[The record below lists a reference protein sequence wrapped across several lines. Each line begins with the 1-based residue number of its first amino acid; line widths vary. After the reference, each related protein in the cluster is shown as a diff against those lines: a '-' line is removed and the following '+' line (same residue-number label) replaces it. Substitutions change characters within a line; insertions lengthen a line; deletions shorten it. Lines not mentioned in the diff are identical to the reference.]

1 MPAWGGM
8 RRKRIWSMRDCFDHY
23 MRGETY
29 DHIRMDLL
37 FNIYGFSASVWKDT
51 VGGDSKKPAVPDEK
65 RDGSV
70 GKTAVLENRHK
81 LQELQRNN
89 TWICRVEEF
98 LCYCGMRRRFPAC
111 TPEKWIVGNLL
122 GMTVIFG
129 VLLGS
134 SGKFQVALLGI
145 MICGAM
151 EYLFLSTLRAE
162 ELRVTNEN
170 LLKCLNFLGNY
181 SLTAG
186 EITMVLG
193 QVSRYVE
200 EPLKGALEECAYE
213 AQTTG
218 DSSLAL
224 LSMAER
230 IEHPKIKE
238 LARNLEI
245 SIRYMADLTT
255 LVDSSRRSAREYLR
269 MEEERK
275 GMLRE
280 AGINM
285 ALLLGMS
292 VFALLTVDRLIDVS
306 VWKIVSGTLPGHLAA
321 GIYGLIL
328 FLFLRKLYGFRR

>member
-1 MPAWGGM
+1 MIIYAWIFCLIFMG
-8 RRKRIWSMRDCFDHY
+8 FL
-23 MRGETY
+23 
-29 DHIRMDLL
+29 LL
-37 FNIYGFSASVWKDT
+37 FGRIRWVETAKHLLSRTKEEMDQSARLR
-51 VGGDSKKPAVPDEK
+51 A
-65 RDGSV
+65 
-70 GKTAVLENRHK
+70 LENRHR
-81 LQELQRNN
+81 LQELQRKN

-98 LCYCGMRRRFPAC
+98 LCYCGVRRRIPGC
-111 TPEKWIVGNLL
+111 TAEKWIAGNLL
-122 GMTVIFG
+122 AMAGIFCLLQGVSGEFGIAVGGTV
-129 VLLGS
+129 L
-134 SGKFQVALLGI
+134 
-145 MICGAM
+145 CGAA
-151 EYLFLSTLRAE
+151 EYLILSTLRAG
-162 ELRVTNEN
+162 ELRSVNEN

-230 IEHPKIKE
+230 IEHPKVKE
-238 LARNLEI
+238 LARNLEV
-245 SIRYMADLTT
+245 SIRYMADLTA

-285 ALLLGMS
+285 GLLMAMS
-292 VFALLTVDRLIDVS
+292 LFALLTVDRLIDVS
-306 VWKIVSGTLPGHLAA
+306 VWQILSGTLPGHLAL
-321 GIYGLIL
+321 GIYGLIV

>member
-1 MPAWGGM
+1 MG
-8 RRKRIWSMRDCFDHY
+8 FL
-23 MRGETY
+23 
-29 DHIRMDLL
+29 LL
-37 FNIYGFSASVWKDT
+37 FGRIRWVETAKHLLSRTKEGMDQSARLR
-51 VGGDSKKPAVPDEK
+51 A
-65 RDGSV
+65 
-70 GKTAVLENRHK
+70 LENRHK
-81 LQELQRNN
+81 LQELQRKN

-98 LCYCGMRRRFPAC
+98 LCYCGVRRRIPGC
-111 TPEKWIVGNLL
+111 TAEKWIAGNLL
-122 GMTVIFG
+122 AMAGIFC
-129 VLLGS
+129 LLQGIG
-134 SGKFQVALLGI
+134 GKFGI
-145 MICGAM
+145 AVGGTVLCGAA
-151 EYLFLSTLRAE
+151 EYLILNTMRAGELRA
-162 ELRVTNEN
+162 VNEN

-230 IEHPKIKE
+230 IEHPKVKE
-238 LARNLEI
+238 LARNLEV

-285 ALLLGMS
+285 GLLMAMS
-292 VFALLTVDRLIDVS
+292 LFALLTVDRLIDVS
-306 VWKIVSGTLPGHLAA
+306 VWQILSGTLPGHLAL
-321 GIYGLIL
+321 GIYGLIV
-328 FLFLRKLYGFRR
+328 FLFLRKLYGFHR

>member
-1 MPAWGGM
+1 MIIYVWIFCLIFTG
-8 RRKRIWSMRDCFDHY
+8 FL
-23 MRGETY
+23 
-29 DHIRMDLL
+29 LL
-37 FNIYGFSASVWKDT
+37 FGRIRWVETAKSLLSRTKKGMDQSA
-51 VGGDSKKPAVPDEK
+51 
-65 RDGSV
+65 RLR
-70 GKTAVLENRHK
+70 VLENRHK

-111 TPEKWIVGNLL
+111 TPEKWIAGNLL

-134 SGKFQVALLGI
+134 SGKFLIALSGI
-145 MICGAM
+145 MISGAM

-162 ELRVTNEN
+162 ELRMTNEN

-186 EITMVLG
+186 
-193 QVSRYVE
+193 
-200 EPLKGALEECAYE
+200 KGALEECAYE

-306 VWKIVSGTLPGHLAA
+306 VWKIVSGTLPGHLAV
-321 GIYGLIL
+321 GVYGLIL

>member
-1 MPAWGGM
+1 MIIYVWIFCLIFTG
-8 RRKRIWSMRDCFDHY
+8 FL
-23 MRGETY
+23 
-29 DHIRMDLL
+29 LL
-37 FNIYGFSASVWKDT
+37 FGRIRWVETAKRLLSRTKKGMDQSA
-51 VGGDSKKPAVPDEK
+51 
-65 RDGSV
+65 RLR
-70 GKTAVLENRHK
+70 VLENRHK

-129 VLLGS
+129 
-134 SGKFQVALLGI
+134 
-145 MICGAM
+145 AM
-151 EYLFLSTLRAE
+151 EYLVLSTLRAE

>member
-1 MPAWGGM
+1 MG
-8 RRKRIWSMRDCFDHY
+8 FL
-23 MRGETY
+23 
-29 DHIRMDLL
+29 LL
-37 FNIYGFSASVWKDT
+37 FGRIRWVETAKHLLSRTKEGMDQSARLR
-51 VGGDSKKPAVPDEK
+51 A
-65 RDGSV
+65 
-70 GKTAVLENRHK
+70 LENRHK
-81 LQELQRNN
+81 LQELQRKN

-98 LCYCGMRRRFPAC
+98 LCYCGVRRRIPGC
-111 TPEKWIVGNLL
+111 TAEKWIAGNLL
-122 GMTVIFG
+122 AMAGIFC
-129 VLLGS
+129 LLQGIG
-134 SGKFQVALLGI
+134 GKFGI
-145 MICGAM
+145 AVGGTVLCGAA
-151 EYLFLSTLRAE
+151 EYLILNTMRAGELRA
-162 ELRVTNEN
+162 VNEN
-170 LLKCLNFLGNY
+170 LSKCLNFLGNY

-230 IEHPKIKE
+230 MEHPKVKE
-238 LARNLEI
+238 LARNLEV

-285 ALLLGMS
+285 GLLMAMS
-292 VFALLTVDRLIDVS
+292 LFALLTVDRLIDVS
-306 VWKIVSGTLPGHLAA
+306 VWQILSGTLPGHLAL
-321 GIYGLIL
+321 GIYGLIV
-328 FLFLRKLYGFRR
+328 FLFLRKLYGFHR

>member
-1 MPAWGGM
+1 MIIYVWIFCLIFTG
-8 RRKRIWSMRDCFDHY
+8 FL
-23 MRGETY
+23 
-29 DHIRMDLL
+29 LL
-37 FNIYGFSASVWKDT
+37 FGRIRWVETAKRLLSRTKKGMDQSA
-51 VGGDSKKPAVPDEK
+51 
-65 RDGSV
+65 RLR
-70 GKTAVLENRHK
+70 VLENRHK

-200 EPLKGALEECAYE
+200 EPL
-213 AQTTG
+213 
-218 DSSLAL
+218 
-224 LSMAER
+224 MAER

>member
-1 MPAWGGM
+1 
-8 RRKRIWSMRDCFDHY
+8 
-23 MRGETY
+23 
-29 DHIRMDLL
+29 
-37 FNIYGFSASVWKDT
+37 
-51 VGGDSKKPAVPDEK
+51 
-65 RDGSV
+65 
-70 GKTAVLENRHK
+70 
-81 LQELQRNN
+81 
-89 TWICRVEEF
+89 
-98 LCYCGMRRRFPAC
+98 
-111 TPEKWIVGNLL
+111 
-122 GMTVIFG
+122 MTVIFG
-129 VLLGS
+129 LFLGS
-134 SGKFQVALLGI
+134 SGNF
-145 MICGAM
+145 MIAASATIVCGAL
-151 EYLFLSTLRAE
+151 EYLILSTLRAG
-162 ELRVTNEN
+162 ELRSVNEN

-193 QVSRYVE
+193 QVSRYME

-245 SIRYMADLTT
+245 SLRYMADLTA
-255 LVDSSRRSAREYLR
+255 LVDGSRRSAREYLR

-285 ALLLGMS
+285 GLLMAMS
-292 VFALLTVDRLIDVS
+292 VFALLTVDRLIDVP
-306 VWKIVSGTLPGHLAA
+306 VWKILSGTLPGHLAI
-321 GIYGLIL
+321 GVYGLIL
-328 FLFLRKLYGFRR
+328 FLFLRKLYGFHH

>member
-1 MPAWGGM
+1 MIIYVWIFCLIFTG
-8 RRKRIWSMRDCFDHY
+8 FL
-23 MRGETY
+23 
-29 DHIRMDLL
+29 LL
-37 FNIYGFSASVWKDT
+37 FGRIRWVETAKRLLSRTKKGMDQSA
-51 VGGDSKKPAVPDEK
+51 
-65 RDGSV
+65 RLR
-70 GKTAVLENRHK
+70 VLENRHK

-89 TWICRVEEF
+89 TWICRAEEF

-285 ALLLGMS
+285 AVLLGMS

-306 VWKIVSGTLPGHLAA
+306 VWKIVSGTLPGHLAV
-321 GIYGLIL
+321 GVYGLIL

>member
-1 MPAWGGM
+1 MG
-8 RRKRIWSMRDCFDHY
+8 FL
-23 MRGETY
+23 
-29 DHIRMDLL
+29 LL
-37 FNIYGFSASVWKDT
+37 FGRIRWVETAKHLLSRTKEGMDQSARLR
-51 VGGDSKKPAVPDEK
+51 A
-65 RDGSV
+65 
-70 GKTAVLENRHK
+70 LENRHK
-81 LQELQRNN
+81 LQELQRKN

-98 LCYCGMRRRFPAC
+98 LCYCGVRRRIPGC
-111 TPEKWIVGNLL
+111 TAEKWIAGNLL
-122 GMTVIFG
+122 AMAGIFC
-129 VLLGS
+129 LLQGIG
-134 SGKFQVALLGI
+134 GKFGI
-145 MICGAM
+145 AVGGTVLCGAA
-151 EYLFLSTLRAE
+151 EYLILNTMRAGELRA
-162 ELRVTNEN
+162 VNEN

-230 IEHPKIKE
+230 IEHPKVKE
-238 LARNLEI
+238 LARNLEV

-285 ALLLGMS
+285 GLLMAMS
-292 VFALLTVDRLIDVS
+292 LFALLTVDRLIDVS
-306 VWKIVSGTLPGHLAA
+306 VWQILSGTLPGHLAL
-321 GIYGLIL
+321 GIYSLIV
-328 FLFLRKLYGFRR
+328 FLFLRKLYGFHR

>member
-1 MPAWGGM
+1 
-8 RRKRIWSMRDCFDHY
+8 
-23 MRGETY
+23 
-29 DHIRMDLL
+29 
-37 FNIYGFSASVWKDT
+37 
-51 VGGDSKKPAVPDEK
+51 
-65 RDGSV
+65 
-70 GKTAVLENRHK
+70 
-81 LQELQRNN
+81 
-89 TWICRVEEF
+89 
-98 LCYCGMRRRFPAC
+98 
-111 TPEKWIVGNLL
+111 
-122 GMTVIFG
+122 
-129 VLLGS
+129 
-134 SGKFQVALLGI
+134 
-145 MICGAM
+145 
-151 EYLFLSTLRAE
+151 
-162 ELRVTNEN
+162 
-170 LLKCLNFLGNY
+170 
-181 SLTAG
+181 
-186 EITMVLG
+186 MVLG

-306 VWKIVSGTLPGHLAA
+306 VWKIVSGTLPGHLAVGDLWTDIVSVFAETVWFSPLVREVWRMSWRVIWIPELLGAVLGDFCVPA
-321 GIYGLIL
+321 GYGNNAENSVAC
-328 FLFLRKLYGFRR
+328 LRGSHRNAAGEPKV

>member
-1 MPAWGGM
+1 MIIYAWIFCLIFMG
-8 RRKRIWSMRDCFDHY
+8 FL
-23 MRGETY
+23 
-29 DHIRMDLL
+29 LL
-37 FNIYGFSASVWKDT
+37 FGRIRWVETAKHLLFRTKEGMDQSARLR
-51 VGGDSKKPAVPDEK
+51 A
-65 RDGSV
+65 
-70 GKTAVLENRHK
+70 LENRHK
-81 LQELQRNN
+81 LQELQRKN

-98 LCYCGMRRRFPAC
+98 LCYCGVRRRIPGC
-111 TPEKWIVGNLL
+111 TAEKWIAGNLL
-122 GMTVIFG
+122 AMAGIFC
-129 VLLGS
+129 LLQGIG
-134 SGKFQVALLGI
+134 GKFGI
-145 MICGAM
+145 AVGGTVLCGAA
-151 EYLFLSTLRAE
+151 EYLILNTMRAGELRA
-162 ELRVTNEN
+162 VNEN

-230 IEHPKIKE
+230 IEHPKVKE
-238 LARNLEI
+238 LARNLEV

-285 ALLLGMS
+285 GLLMAMS
-292 VFALLTVDRLIDVS
+292 LFALLTVDRLIDVS
-306 VWKIVSGTLPGHLAA
+306 IWQILSGTLPGHLAL
-321 GIYGLIL
+321 GIYGLIV
-328 FLFLRKLYGFRR
+328 FLFLRKLYGFHR

>member
-1 MPAWGGM
+1 MGFLFLFG
-8 RRKRIWSMRDCFDHY
+8 RIRWV
-23 MRGETY
+23 ETAK
-29 DHIRMDLL
+29 HLL
-37 FNIYGFSASVWKDT
+37 FRTKEGMDQSARLR
-51 VGGDSKKPAVPDEK
+51 A
-65 RDGSV
+65 
-70 GKTAVLENRHK
+70 LENRHK
-81 LQELQRNN
+81 LQELQRKN

-98 LCYCGMRRRFPAC
+98 LCYCGVRRRIPGC
-111 TPEKWIVGNLL
+111 TAEKWIAGNLL
-122 GMTVIFG
+122 AMAGIFC
-129 VLLGS
+129 LLQGIG
-134 SGKFQVALLGI
+134 GKFGI
-145 MICGAM
+145 AVGGTVLCGAA
-151 EYLFLSTLRAE
+151 EYLILNTMRAGELRA
-162 ELRVTNEN
+162 VNEN

-230 IEHPKIKE
+230 IEHPKVKE
-238 LARNLEI
+238 LARNLEV

-285 ALLLGMS
+285 GLLMAMS
-292 VFALLTVDRLIDVS
+292 LFALLTVDRLIDVS
-306 VWKIVSGTLPGHLAA
+306 VWQILSGTLPGHLAL
-321 GIYGLIL
+321 GIYGLIV
-328 FLFLRKLYGFRR
+328 FLFLRKLYGFHR

>member
-1 MPAWGGM
+1 MIIYVWIFCLIFTG
-8 RRKRIWSMRDCFDHY
+8 FL
-23 MRGETY
+23 
-29 DHIRMDLL
+29 LL
-37 FNIYGFSASVWKDT
+37 FGRIRWVEKAKHLLSRTKEEMDQSARLR
-51 VGGDSKKPAVPDEK
+51 A
-65 RDGSV
+65 
-70 GKTAVLENRHK
+70 LENRHK
-81 LQELQRNN
+81 LQELQRKNG
-89 TWICRVEEF
+89 WICRVEEF
-98 LCYCGMRRRFPAC
+98 LCYCGIRRRFPGC
-111 TPEKWIVGNLL
+111 TPEKWIAGNLL
-122 GMTVIFG
+122 GITVIFG

-134 SGKFQVALLGI
+134 GGRFAIAVSGTIV
-145 MICGAM
+145 CGAV
-151 EYLFLSTLRAE
+151 EYLILSTMRSG
-162 ELRVTNEN
+162 ELRSVNEN

-245 SIRYMADLTT
+245 SIRYMADLTA
-255 LVDSSRRSAREYLR
+255 LVDGSRRSAREYLR

-285 ALLLGMS
+285 GLLMAMS
-292 VFALLTVDRLIDVS
+292 VFALLTVDRMIDVP
-306 VWKIVSGTLPGHLAA
+306 VWKILSGTLPGHLAI
-321 GIYGLIL
+321 GVYGLIL
-328 FLFLRKLYGFRR
+328 FLFLRKLYGFHH

>member
-1 MPAWGGM
+1 MG
-8 RRKRIWSMRDCFDHY
+8 FL
-23 MRGETY
+23 
-29 DHIRMDLL
+29 LL
-37 FNIYGFSASVWKDT
+37 FGRIRWVETAKHLLFRTKEGMDQSARLR
-51 VGGDSKKPAVPDEK
+51 A
-65 RDGSV
+65 
-70 GKTAVLENRHK
+70 LENRHR
-81 LQELQRNN
+81 LQELQRKN

-98 LCYCGMRRRFPAC
+98 LCYCGVRRRIPGC
-111 TPEKWIVGNLL
+111 TAEKWIAGNLL
-122 GMTVIFG
+122 AMAGIFCLLQG
-129 VLLGS
+129 VV
-134 SGKFQVALLGI
+134 GKFGI
-145 MICGAM
+145 AVGGTILCGAA
-151 EYLFLSTLRAE
+151 EYLILSTMRAGELRA
-162 ELRVTNEN
+162 VNEN

-230 IEHPKIKE
+230 IEHPKVKE
-238 LARNLEI
+238 LARNLEV
-245 SIRYMADLTT
+245 SIRYMADLTA

-285 ALLLGMS
+285 GLLVAMS
-292 VFALLTVDRLIDVS
+292 LFALLTVDRLIDVS
-306 VWKIVSGTLPGHLAA
+306 VWQILSDTLSGHLAL
-321 GIYGLIL
+321 GIYGLIV
-328 FLFLRKLYGFRR
+328 FLFLRKLYGFHR

>member
-1 MPAWGGM
+1 MIIYVWIFCLIFTG
-8 RRKRIWSMRDCFDHY
+8 FL
-23 MRGETY
+23 
-29 DHIRMDLL
+29 LL
-37 FNIYGFSASVWKDT
+37 FGRIRWVETAKSLLSRTKKGMDQSA
-51 VGGDSKKPAVPDEK
+51 
-65 RDGSV
+65 RLR
-70 GKTAVLENRHK
+70 VLENRHK

-111 TPEKWIVGNLL
+111 TPEKWIAGNLL

-134 SGKFQVALLGI
+134 SGKFLIALSGI
-145 MICGAM
+145 MISGAV

-162 ELRVTNEN
+162 ELRMTNEN

-245 SIRYMADLTT
+245 S
-255 LVDSSRRSAREYLR
+255 

-285 ALLLGMS
+285 AVLLGMS

-306 VWKIVSGTLPGHLAA
+306 VWKIVSGTLPGHLAV
-321 GIYGLIL
+321 GVYGLIL

>member
-1 MPAWGGM
+1 
-8 RRKRIWSMRDCFDHY
+8 
-23 MRGETY
+23 
-29 DHIRMDLL
+29 
-37 FNIYGFSASVWKDT
+37 
-51 VGGDSKKPAVPDEK
+51 
-65 RDGSV
+65 
-70 GKTAVLENRHK
+70 
-81 LQELQRNN
+81 
-89 TWICRVEEF
+89 
-98 LCYCGMRRRFPAC
+98 
-111 TPEKWIVGNLL
+111 
-122 GMTVIFG
+122 
-129 VLLGS
+129 
-134 SGKFQVALLGI
+134 
-145 MICGAM
+145 MI
-151 EYLFLSTLRAE
+151 
-162 ELRVTNEN
+162 
-170 LLKCLNFLGNY
+170 
-181 SLTAG
+181 
-186 EITMVLG
+186 LG

-306 VWKIVSGTLPGHLAA
+306 VWKIVSGTLPGHLAV
-321 GIYGLIL
+321 GVYGLIL
-328 FLFLRKLYGFRR
+328 FLFLRKLYGFAASQGGVENELESYLDSRTVGSGAGRNFCVPAGYGNNAENGVACLRGIYRNAAGEPKV

>member
-1 MPAWGGM
+1 MIIYVWIFCLIFTG
-8 RRKRIWSMRDCFDHY
+8 FL
-23 MRGETY
+23 
-29 DHIRMDLL
+29 LL
-37 FNIYGFSASVWKDT
+37 FGRIRWVETAKHLLSRTKEGMDQSARLR
-51 VGGDSKKPAVPDEK
+51 A
-65 RDGSV
+65 
-70 GKTAVLENRHK
+70 LENRHK
-81 LQELQRNN
+81 LQELQRKN

-98 LCYCGMRRRFPAC
+98 LCYCGVRRRIPGC
-111 TPEKWIVGNLL
+111 TAEKWIAGNLL
-122 GMTVIFG
+122 AMAGIFC
-129 VLLGS
+129 LLQGIG
-134 SGKFQVALLGI
+134 GKFGI
-145 MICGAM
+145 AVGGTVLCGAA
-151 EYLFLSTLRAE
+151 EYLILNTMRAGELRA
-162 ELRVTNEN
+162 VNEN

-230 IEHPKIKE
+230 IEHPKVKE
-238 LARNLEI
+238 LARNLEV

-285 ALLLGMS
+285 GLLMAMS
-292 VFALLTVDRLIDVS
+292 LFALLTVDRLIDVS
-306 VWKIVSGTLPGHLAA
+306 VWQILSGTLPGHLAL
-321 GIYGLIL
+321 GIYGLIV
-328 FLFLRKLYGFRR
+328 FLFLRKLYGFHR